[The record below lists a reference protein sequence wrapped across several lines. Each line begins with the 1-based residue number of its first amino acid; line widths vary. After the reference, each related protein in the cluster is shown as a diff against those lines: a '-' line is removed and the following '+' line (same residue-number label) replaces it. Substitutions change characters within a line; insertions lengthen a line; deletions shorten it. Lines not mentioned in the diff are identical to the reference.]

1 MLRFFLRGDLSFQ
14 MTCSILDSEPSPSG
28 APIQDDASWALLLG
42 LLFGIFQKDSMV
54 YDILI
59 LIFIGGVLVNIHGS
73 LENVRCSSWISQL
86 TTFDWSHYL
95 PINHQKKK
103 LNLPF

>member
-1 MLRFFLRGDLSFQ
+1 MLRFFLHGELSWQ
-14 MTCSILDSEPSPSG
+14 MTCSILDSQPSPSG
-28 APIQDDASWALLLG
+28 APIQNDASWGLLLG

-59 LIFIGGVLVNIHGS
+59 LIFIGGVLVNKHGS
-73 LENVRCSSWISQL
+73 LENVRCSSGISQL

-95 PINHQKKK
+95 PINHQLKK
-103 LNLPF
+103 N